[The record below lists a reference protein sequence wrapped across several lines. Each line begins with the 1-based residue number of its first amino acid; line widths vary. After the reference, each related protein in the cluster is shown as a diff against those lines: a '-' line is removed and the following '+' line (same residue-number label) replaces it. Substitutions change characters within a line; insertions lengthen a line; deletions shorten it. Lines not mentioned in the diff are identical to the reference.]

1 MQLILLK
8 KKKKKTIEVET
19 KILDVSGLAT
29 NTALTAVEIRIP
41 DFSSLVSKT
50 NCDTKISELT
60 DHNHDKYITTAEFN
74 TLAASLFNARLAQTN
89 LITKTYFDAKL
100 PNPNRNINSNKAKH
114 LLVENE
120 LKKIKSFDW
129 GYFLG
134 LSHE

>member
-1 MQLILLK
+1 MKLIFLK

-100 PNPNRNINSNKAKH
+100 PNPNRIINSNKTKH

-120 LKKIKSFDW
+120 LKVIKSFDW

-134 LSHE
+134 KSH

>member
-8 KKKKKTIEVET
+8 KSKPNEVET
-19 KILDVSGLAT
+19 KIPDLSGLAT
-29 NTALTAVEIRIP
+29 KTALTAVENRIP
-41 DFSSLVSKT
+41 DFSSLVKKT

-60 DHNHDKYITTAEFN
+60 DNNHDKYITIPEFN
-74 TLAASLFNARLAQTN
+74 TLAASFFNARLAQTN
-89 LITKTYFDAKL
+89 LITKTYFEAKL
-100 PNPNRNINSNKAKH
+100 PNPNRNINSNKTKH

-134 LSHE
+134 KRH

>member
-8 KKKKKTIEVET
+8 KTKPNEVET
-19 KILDVSGLAT
+19 KIPDLSGLAT
-29 NTALTAVEIRIP
+29 KTALTAVENRIP
-41 DFSSLVSKT
+41 DFSSLVKKT

-60 DHNHDKYITTAEFN
+60 DHNHDKYITTPEFN
-74 TLAASLFNARLAQTN
+74 TLAASLFNTRLAQTN

-134 LSHE
+134 KRH